1 MPNSHSNI
9 KLNLY
14 HTLFIYFLNLG
25 LFLCGQ
31 DVMSLG
37 LVSAALSGV
46 LCASVVLKTN
56 LFKKLD
62 VLHKKLEINIDQR
75 KRNKTD

>member
-1 MPNSHSNI
+1 
-9 KLNLY
+9 
-14 HTLFIYFLNLG
+14 
-25 LFLCGQ
+25 
-31 DVMSLG
+31 MSLG